1 MAEQTGGA
9 QGVVS
14 TIAAKCRR
22 CYNCVRSCPAR
33 AIRVQGGQAWVIA
46 ERCIGCGNCLRV
58 CAQNAKQVQSA
69 LSEVQ
74 QLLAGPDPVVAI
86 LAPTYPA
93 AYADASAGQ
102 VVAAARALGF
112 TKVMEVGFGA
122 QMVAEAYSHLLRR
135 PLDRPLIS
143 SACPALVSYVEK
155 HMPELVPN
163 LAPIVSPMVAL
174 ARAVHKQYLPGA
186 RVVFI
191 GPCVAKKAE
200 ALEPQVRPWVDAAM
214 TFQELEELL
223 QARGLAMPS
232 LAPEMADEPLPHFG
246 ALFPVSG
253 GLLKAAAIQADLMD
267 DSTVIVEG
275 AERCIAALKE
285 LAAGH
290 FSARFLDALFCEGC
304 IAGPAFSNNLSPL
317 ARKERV
323 TAHVR
328 ELQSHCKRM
337 RRALH
342 QVRHVDITRRFTPA
356 PVPAPLPTE
365 AELRDILAQTNKHSP
380 ADELNCGACGYA
392 TCREKAIAVYQGL
405 AEPDMCLPY
414 LIDQLQVN
422 LERLGR
428 SKDEIER
435 ARDLA
440 LRAQQMASMGQL
452 AADIAHE
459 ISGPLG
465 NLVVF
470 AQLLRDSMAD
480 EDDRRED
487 VANIVAEALHCRDV
501 LSSLQGF
508 ARQREPQWEEVRLHE
523 VVQRALQEMEPR
535 LRQASIV
542 VPTDVSAKL
551 PPLVADPAQLSQV
564 IVNLLTN
571 SLEAM
576 AGTGGEIA
584 ITAHPAADGKT
595 LELMIQDTGPGID
608 PELLPRVM
616 QPFVTTKRGH
626 PGAGLGLAVTHGVI
640 QVHGGEIS
648 IESEPGAGTTVR
660 ITLPCDLPLQSV
672 PEAIKVLVVD
682 DDADFLEQHRI
693 VLESMGFAVVSA
705 ERSDEALEVA
715 DREIPDAFVLDMMME
730 RNDSG
735 ARLARALRR
744 DPRFRRA
751 PIIMLTSV
759 VSDMGF
765 DFYRNPAEV
774 LEWMKA
780 DAWFDKPAPFAELAK
795 IIRERL
801 SERQERATEEPT
813 RAVEGSEATSTS

>member
-1 MAEQTGGA
+1 MPDRDDAI

-58 CAQNAKQVQSA
+58 CAQHAKQVESA
-69 LSEVQ
+69 VPAVEA
-74 QLLAGPDPVVAI
+74 LLAGPDPVVAV
-86 LAPTYPA
+86 LAPTYAA
-93 AYADASAGQ
+93 AYANASAGQ
-102 VVAAARALGF
+102 VVAAVRALGF
-112 TKVMEVGFGA
+112 AKVMEVGFGA
-122 QMVAEAYSHLLRR
+122 QMVAEAYSRLLRR
-135 PLDRPLIS
+135 TPERPLIS
-143 SACPALVSYVEK
+143 TACPALVSYIEK
-155 HMPELVPN
+155 YMPELVPN
-163 LAPIVSPMVAL
+163 LAPVVSPMVAL
-174 ARAVHKQYLPGA
+174 ARAIHEQYLPGA

-191 GPCVAKKAE
+191 GPCVAKKE
-200 ALEPQVRPWVDAAM
+200 EVRDPRVGDALDAAM
-214 TFQELEELL
+214 TFLDLDELL
-223 QARGLAMPS
+223 QQRGIVMQYLS
-232 LAPEMADEPLPHFG
+232 PEMADEPLPHFG

-253 GLLKAAAIQADLMD
+253 GLLRAAAIQADLMD
-267 DSTVIVEG
+267 DSIVVVEG
-275 AERCIAALKE
+275 ADRCVAALKE
-285 LAAGH
+285 LAAGN

-304 IAGPAFSNNLSPL
+304 IAGPAFSEVLSPL

-328 ELQSHCKRM
+328 ELERHCRQM
-337 RRALH
+337 RRAL
-342 QVRHVDITRRFTPA
+342 QGVGRVDISRKFAPA
-356 PVPAPLPTE
+356 PVPAPVPNET
-365 AELRDILAQTNKHSP
+365 ELRDILASTNKHSP
-380 ADELNCGACGYA
+380 ADELNCGACGYP

-440 LRAQQMASMGQL
+440 LRAQEMASMGQL

-459 ISGPLG
+459 ISSPLG

-470 AQLLRDSMAD
+470 AQLLRDNMAD
-480 EDDRRED
+480 EDNRRED

-508 ARQREPQWEEVRLHE
+508 ARQREPHWQETRLHE

-535 LRQASIV
+535 LRRAGIV

-576 AGTGGEIA
+576 AETGDEIA
-584 ITAHPAADGKT
+584 IAAHVAGDGKA
-595 LELMIQDTGPGID
+595 LELTIQDTGPGID
-608 PELLPRVM
+608 PDLLPRVM

-626 PGAGLGLAVTHGVI
+626 PGAGLGLAVAHGVI
-640 QVHGGEIS
+640 QVHGGDIS
-648 IESEPGAGTTVR
+648 VESQPGAGTTVTIR
-660 ITLPCDLPLQSV
+660 LPCDLPLQAA
-672 PEAIKVLVVD
+672 PEAVKVLVVD

-744 DPRFRRA
+744 DPRFRKA

-765 DFYRNPAEV
+765 DFYRNPDEV

-795 IIRERL
+795 VIRGRL
-801 SERQERATEEPT
+801 AERQKQ
-813 RAVEGSEATSTS
+813 AVGEGEGPAG